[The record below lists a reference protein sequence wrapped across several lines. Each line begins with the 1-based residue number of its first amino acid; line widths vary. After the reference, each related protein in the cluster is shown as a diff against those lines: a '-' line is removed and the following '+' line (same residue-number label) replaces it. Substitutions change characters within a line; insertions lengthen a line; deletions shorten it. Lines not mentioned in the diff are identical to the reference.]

1 MIQIVIVKISFFG
14 IIAFTRMFT
23 NPLILP
29 IYNHSQFYCQS
40 AFTFLRK
47 LPLKRGL
54 GGFSELLFEVGK
66 FLITNPE

>member
-47 LPLKRGL
+47 LPFSRGEQEICSTFAL
-54 GGFSELLFEVGK
+54 Q
-66 FLITNPE
+66 